1 MQLEKL
7 DLLERRLSRF
17 IERYTQLKAN
27 NELLLKRLETQTD
40 ELRELKAEVV
50 VQRGQR
56 EKAGAVIGRITGVID
71 QLERLQNSE
80 AGEQ

>member
-27 NELLLKRLETQTD
+27 NELLLRRLESQTE
-40 ELRELKAEVV
+40 ELRELKAEVA

-56 EKAGAVIGRITGVID
+56 EKAGAVIGRITGVLD

-80 AGEQ
+80 VGEQ

>member
-17 IERYTQLKAN
+17 IERYAQLKEE
-27 NELLLKRLETQTD
+27 NELLAKRLQAKAN
-40 ELRELKAEVV
+40 ELRDLEAKVV

-56 EKAGAVIGRITGVID
+56 EKAGAVIGRITGV
-71 QLERLQNSE
+71 LEKLEKLQNSE
-80 AGEQ
+80 AGAQ

>member
-17 IERYTQLKAN
+17 IERYTKLKAN
-27 NELLLKRLETQTD
+27 NELLHKRLQTQSE
-40 ELRELKAEVV
+40 ELRELKAEVA

-56 EKAGAVIGRITGVID
+56 EKAGAVIGRITGVLD
-71 QLERLQNSE
+71 KLEQLQNSE
-80 AGEQ
+80 TGAQ